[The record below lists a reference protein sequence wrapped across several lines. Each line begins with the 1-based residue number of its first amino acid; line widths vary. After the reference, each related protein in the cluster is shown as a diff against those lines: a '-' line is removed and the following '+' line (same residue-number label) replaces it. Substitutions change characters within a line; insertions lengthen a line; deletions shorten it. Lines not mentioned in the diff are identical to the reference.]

1 VITKGSVRRW
11 RHGGEPG
18 HRVNDA
24 GLVVG
29 CYKDSWLTDR
39 PLAWDAAVDA
49 VADLNDGISEDAGWT
64 VFEAWGVN
72 GTGQVTGLGTA
83 VLVGIYHQR
92 GDLLTMQCERC

>member
-1 VITKGSVRRW
+1 MESLATG
-11 RHGGEPG
+11 
-18 HRVNDA
+18 VNDA
-24 GLVVG
+24 GLAVG
-29 CYKDSWLTDR
+29 RYRESWLTDH

-92 GDLLTMQCERC
+92 GDLLPMPCERC